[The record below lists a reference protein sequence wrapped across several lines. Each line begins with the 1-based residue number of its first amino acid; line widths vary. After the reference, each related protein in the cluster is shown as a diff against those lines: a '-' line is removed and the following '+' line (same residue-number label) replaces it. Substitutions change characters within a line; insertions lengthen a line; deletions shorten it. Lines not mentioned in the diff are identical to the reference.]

1 MNPIPPLLVLDT
13 ATETLHLGLVAGDR
27 RWLRAL
33 PGGAQA
39 SAALLPALF
48 GLLAE
53 AGLSLRELGAI
64 GFGRGPGAFTGVRTA
79 CAVTQGL
86 AYGADLPVLSLDT
99 LMAVAEDARSEGA
112 ADTLWVAVD
121 ARMGEVYAA
130 QYRHGDM
137 GWATLAP
144 PVLHDPAALA
154 RAADGEVAG
163 NSLIAH
169 AAAWADRAEGA
180 GSATFPPA
188 PRWPGAMPR
197 AAALLSLA
205 QAAWRRGEQL
215 DAAQALPCYVRDKVA
230 QTTAERLAERAARRP
245 ADPPAD
251 HTADL
256 TAAREVERLAR
267 SGP

>member
-1 MNPIPPLLVLDT
+1 LDPIPPLLVLDT
-13 ATETLHLGLVAGDR
+13 ATETLHLGLVAGER

-39 SAALLPALF
+39 SAVLLPALLE
-48 GLLAE
+48 LLAD
-53 AGLSLRELGAI
+53 AGLALRELGAI

-99 LMAVAEDARSEGA
+99 LMAVAEDARAAGA

-130 QYRHGDM
+130 QYQHGAA
-137 GWATLAP
+137 GWVTLSP
-144 PVLHDPAALA
+144 PALHDPAALA
-154 RAADGEVAG
+154 RAAEGEVAG

-169 AAAWADRAEGA
+169 AGDWAPSPVRP
-180 GSATFPPA
+180 SA
-188 PRWPGAMPR
+188 PRWPGALPR
-197 AAALLSLA
+197 GAALLSLA
-205 QAAWRRGEQL
+205 QAAWQRGEQL

-230 QTTAERLAERAARRP
+230 QTMAERAA
-245 ADPPAD
+245 
-251 HTADL
+251 
-256 TAAREVERLAR
+256 ERLTR
-267 SGP
+267 SGS